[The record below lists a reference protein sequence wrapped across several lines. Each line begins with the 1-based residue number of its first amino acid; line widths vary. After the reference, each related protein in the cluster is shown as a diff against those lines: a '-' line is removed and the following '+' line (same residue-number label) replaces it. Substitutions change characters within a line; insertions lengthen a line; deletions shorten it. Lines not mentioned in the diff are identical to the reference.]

1 MIITVNLYAM
11 LRLTTGVSSI
21 TIETDGPIAL
31 RQLIDLACAK
41 TTPQL
46 RADLLDG
53 DAIKKGT
60 LLLVDGRNALFL
72 DGLETLVSAEQEI
85 AFFPPGGG
93 G

>member
-11 LRLTTGVSSI
+11 LRLTTGVSSV
-21 TIETDGPIAL
+21 TIETDGPIIL
-31 RQLIDLACAK
+31 RQLIDLACGK
-41 TTPQL
+41 TTPKL
-46 RADLLDG
+46 RGDLLEG
-53 DAIKKGT
+53 NTIKKGT

-72 DGLETLVSAEQEI
+72 DGLETLVNGEQEI

>member
-1 MIITVNLYAM
+1 MVITVNLYAM
-11 LRLTTGVSSI
+11 LRRTTGVSSV
-21 TIETDGPIAL
+21 TIETDGPIVL

-46 RADLLDG
+46 RDDLLDG
-53 DAIKKGT
+53 NTIKKGT

-72 DGLETLVSAEQEI
+72 DGLETLVQAGQEI

>member
-1 MIITVNLYAM
+1 MIKINLFAM
-11 LRLTTGVSSI
+11 LRLTTGVSTV
-21 TIETDGPIAL
+21 TIETDGPLTL
-31 RQLIDLACAK
+31 RELIDQACRQ

-46 RADLLDG
+46 RSDLLQG
-53 DAIKKGT
+53 NAIRKGT

-72 DGLETLVSAEQEI
+72 DGLETQVRAGQEI

>member
-1 MIITVNLYAM
+1 MIHINLYAM
-11 LRLTTGVSSI
+11 LRCTTGVSSV
-21 TIETDGPIAL
+21 TIDTDGPISL

-41 TTPQL
+41 TTPHL
-46 RADLLDG
+46 RDDLLEG
-53 DAIKKGT
+53 DRIKKGT

-72 DGLETLVSAEQEI
+72 QGLDTPVHAAQEI

>member
-1 MIITVNLYAM
+1 MINVNLFAM
-11 LRLTTGVSSI
+11 LRRTTGVSSVAI
-21 TIETDGPIAL
+21 NTDGPITL
-31 RQLIDLACAK
+31 GQLIDLACAE

-46 RADLLDG
+46 RDDLLEG
-53 DAIKKGT
+53 NSIKKGT

-72 DGLETLVSAEQEI
+72 QGLETPVRAGQEI